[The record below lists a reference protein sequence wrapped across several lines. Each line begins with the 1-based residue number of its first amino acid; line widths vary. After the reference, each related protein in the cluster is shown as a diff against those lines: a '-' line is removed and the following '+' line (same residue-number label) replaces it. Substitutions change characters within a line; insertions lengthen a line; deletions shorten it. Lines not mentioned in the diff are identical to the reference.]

1 MAPISFK
8 RGMTP
13 SYINLNHIDST
24 TGSGTFTQTYRLKPM
39 TKKELIQTSK
49 GRNRSKEP
57 TEFWYY
63 LFVCAVGVI
72 VGVAVV
78 DLVLNNQII

>member
-1 MAPISFK
+1 MDYQKLIK
-8 RGMTP
+8 K
-13 SYINLNHIDST
+13 NLTNMKQIIRNT
-24 TGSGTFTQTYRLKPM
+24 R
-39 TKKELIQTSK
+39 

-78 DLVLNNQII
+78 DLVVNFRIV

>member
-1 MAPISFK
+1 M
-8 RGMTP
+8 
-13 SYINLNHIDST
+13 
-24 TGSGTFTQTYRLKPM
+24 
-39 TKKELIQTSK
+39 KEIIRNTR

-72 VGVAVV
+72 VGVAIV
-78 DLVLNNQII
+78 DLVVNFRIV